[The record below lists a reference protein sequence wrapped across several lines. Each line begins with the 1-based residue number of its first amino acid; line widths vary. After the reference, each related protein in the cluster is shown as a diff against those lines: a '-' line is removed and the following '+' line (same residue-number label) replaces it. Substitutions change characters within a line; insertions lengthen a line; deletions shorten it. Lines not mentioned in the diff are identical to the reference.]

1 MRLRA
6 LAAKSVNRNNPRDGS
21 VSSERRE
28 SNLANSHEIGAGARG
43 RIRRKASLVGTYLP
57 SLSREA
63 AVPNLMTRPHCSKE
77 TPRKGVT
84 VGLVQLNRC
93 RQPET
98 AKHRRFGTT
107 GVSEASRT
115 SGRRGEYPHRIRVGR
130 RSGLRRR
137 ETPSPLLL
145 RSVSCESTPRDEF
158 ESHASGSR
166 VLGFVAR
173 KCDGAA
179 SVLRESAGSPGDSR
193 NREHGYRTQVVGW
206 QRSVCMHPGSALKR
220 ALSSAMAVE
229 WLR

>member
-1 MRLRA
+1 LTLRA

-21 VSSERRE
+21 VSSERGE

-166 VLGFVAR
+166 VLGFRRSKVRRCR
-173 KCDGAA
+173 KC
-179 SVLRESAGSPGDSR
+179 SA
-193 NREHGYRTQVVGW
+193 
-206 QRSVCMHPGSALKR
+206 
-220 ALSSAMAVE
+220 
-229 WLR
+229 

>member
-1 MRLRA
+1 MRRPRKSSPSSLGVVVRNAVDVAGTGGKVSESQQPSRRFGLLR
-6 LAAKSVNRNNPRDGS
+6 KG
-21 VSSERRE
+21 E

-145 RSVSCESTPRDEF
+145 RSVRVKARPETNSRVTRVVHEFSVSSLASATVPQVFCVKAQGHQETAGTEST
-158 ESHASGSR
+158 GT
-166 VLGFVAR
+166 G
-173 KCDGAA
+173 
-179 SVLRESAGSPGDSR
+179 LR
-193 NREHGYRTQVVGW
+193 
-206 QRSVCMHPGSALKR
+206 
-220 ALSSAMAVE
+220 
-229 WLR
+229 